1 MKSSNPMSLLRL
13 IQISLFA
20 SLIFLLLA
28 AVLKSP
34 VPASADNNLDKKTVT
49 VADAKVPSAPIRPLQ
64 GGANIVGKWDPTLF
78 LLDTVPVHISLLPD
92 QRLLYWGRDKNP
104 VDQWDKAGSCL
115 TYTWNPDTNQ
125 KLTIANNT
133 TNLFCSGHSFLP
145 DGRLLVTG
153 GHSRWETMPDQE
165 GIGEDDVNV
174 FDYRFNTWT
183 RVGFMPKGRWYP
195 SNVTL
200 GTGETAIFSG
210 AYWDGVSFTTA
221 QDGTGRSVPATAIN
235 PSADLFMLT
244 GYIRPTSAVPN
255 PVVNLYPF
263 LHLGPNGNVFI
274 AGPGTGKSRFFDP
287 YASSLA
293 GSYTD
298 GPDPVPSHFEGSAV
312 VYDGTA
318 GKIMMVGGRNT
329 VAGAVLNVAESVSLT
344 DPPPL
349 VWKTS
354 QGVSPTVAALNIK
367 RKYNTATVLP
377 NGQVL
382 VSGGTQCPGGPRFD
396 CTDGAAYIPELWT
409 PTPGSSTPGTW
420 TLMAAPFARAGYPS
434 GIPRI
439 YHSVAVL
446 LPDARVLIGG
456 GGLPADGGEVVN
468 NTNCVPAFGI
478 NNPVECRNYGHK
490 DAEIFSPPYLFNSDG
505 SAATQPVIASNPLVI
520 TYGQQFTVGVSNPGT
535 ITKASLVRLPSVTHS
550 FNADQRVVFMTPSV
564 NGASSISL
572 TAPAKANDCPPGYYM
587 LFILNSNG
595 VPSKAKI
602 IQVKQDDGYLD
613 VADCNTISG
622 WAWDRTA
629 PNTPILVDIYDGNT
643 LIAGSVLANVFRQ
656 DLLNA
661 GKGNGNHGFSI
672 ATPASLK
679 DGKPHSISVK
689 FTSGSNAGNHLGSA
703 PRPIVCGAQMFPQPS
718 YVVTTVGAG
727 GQTWEQSIQ
736 FSSAIPGKI
745 THLRFYK
752 ASGET
757 GIHFG
762 RIWNDVGG
770 IGSLL
775 REQQFLSETAS
786 GWQELTLSSP
796 LTITPGVKYRV
807 SYNVNTFGVKI
818 VSAFGPPIVN
828 WPLTAYTG
836 FFSTPAAT
844 FPSTGSTSNFLA
856 DVKFSS
862 P

>member
-1 MKSSNPMSLLRL
+1 MIRSRPTSRLRL
-13 IQISLFA
+13 VHLSLVT
-20 SLIFLLLA
+20 SLTFLIA
-28 AVLKSP
+28 AVLHGP
-34 VPASADNNLDKKTVT
+34 VPANADNKTLT
-49 VADAKVPSAPIRPLQ
+49 VKAAKVSPAPNPPLQ
-64 GGANIVGKWDPTLF
+64 AGANVIGKWNTTLF
-78 LLDTVPVHISLLPD
+78 TLDTVPVHISLLPD
-92 QRLLYWGRDKNP
+92 ERLLYWGRDKNP
-104 VDQWDKAGSCL
+104 VDHWDRAGSCL
-115 TYTWNPDTNQ
+115 TYTWNPITNA
-125 KLTIANNT
+125 KSTIANIT

-153 GHSRWETMPDQE
+153 GHSRWETMPDRE

-210 AYWDGVSFTTA
+210 VYWDGISMTTA
-221 QDGTGRSVPATAIN
+221 QDGTGRTVPQTAIN

-244 GYIRPTSAVPN
+244 GYIRPTSTVADPLVS
-255 PVVNLYPF
+255 LYPF

-274 AGPGTGKSRFFDP
+274 AGPGSGKSRFFDP
-287 YASSLA
+287 YANNLA
-293 GSYTD
+293 GGYTD
-298 GPDPVPSHFEGSAV
+298 GPDPGPSHFEGSAV

-318 GKIMMVGGRNT
+318 GKIMMVGGRT
-329 VAGAVLNVAESVSLT
+329 TLLGIPLNVTESVSLT
-344 DPPPL
+344 DFPL

-354 QGVSPTVAALNIK
+354 QGATPTVAALNIK
-367 RKYNTATVLP
+367 RKYHTATVLP

-382 VSGGTQCPGGPRFD
+382 VSGGTQCTGGPSFD
-396 CTDGAAYIPELWT
+396 CTDGAAYSPELWT
-409 PTPGSSTPGTW
+409 PTPESSTPGTW
-420 TLMAAPFARAGYPS
+420 TILAAPLARPGYPS

-439 YHSVAVL
+439 YHSMAVL

-456 GGLPADGGEVVN
+456 GGLPADGGELVN
-468 NTNCVPAFGI
+468 GTNCVPAYGI
-478 NNPVECRNYGHK
+478 NNPVECRDYGHK
-490 DAEIFSPPYLFNSDG
+490 DAEIFSPPYLFKPDG
-505 SAATQPVIASNPLVI
+505 TAATQPVIASNPPPII
-520 TYGQQFTVGVSNPGT
+520 TYGQQFTVGISNPGT

-550 FNADQRVVFMTPSV
+550 FNADQRVIFMTPSV

-587 LFILNSNG
+587 LFIMNSDG

-629 PNTPILVDIYDGNT
+629 PNAAILVDIYDGT
-643 LIAGSVLANVFRQ
+643 SLIAGGVLANQFRQ

-661 GKGNGNHGFSI
+661 GKGNGSHAFGI

-703 PRPIVCGAQMFPQPS
+703 PRPIVCSARMFPEPT

-736 FSSAIPGKI
+736 FSASIPGRV
-745 THLRFYK
+745 THIRFYK
-752 ASGET
+752 PNGET
-757 GIHFG
+757 GLHFG
-762 RIWNDVGG
+762 RIWSDAGG
-770 IGSLL
+770 LL
-775 REQQFLSETAS
+775 REQQFFSETAS
-786 GWQELTLSSP
+786 GWHELTLSSP

-807 SYNVNTFGVKI
+807 SYNVNAFGAKI
-818 VSAFGPPIVN
+818 QSVFGPPVLN
-828 WPLTAYTG
+828 WPLTAHTG

-844 FPSTGSTSNFLA
+844 FPNTGSTSNFLG

>member
-1 MKSSNPMSLLRL
+1 MKRSSPSTLLRL
-13 IQISLFA
+13 VQLSLFA
-20 SLIFLLLA
+20 SLTFLLLA
-28 AVLKSP
+28 AVLHSP
-34 VPASADNNLDKKTVT
+34 VPASADNKPVT
-49 VADAKVPSAPIRPLQ
+49 EKAGKVSPAPNPSLQ
-64 GGANIVGKWDPTLF
+64 AGANVIGKWNTTLF
-78 LLDTVPVHISLLPD
+78 TLDTVPVHISLLPD
-92 QRLLYWGRDKNP
+92 ERLIFWGRDKNP
-104 VDQWDKAGSCL
+104 MDQWDKAGSCL
-115 TYTWNPDTNQ
+115 TYTWNPVTNA
-125 KLTIANNT
+125 KTTIPNNT

-153 GHSRWETMPDQE
+153 GHSRWETTPDQE

-174 FDYRFNTWT
+174 FDYHFNTWT

-200 GTGETAIFSG
+200 STGETAIFSG
-210 AYWDGVSFTTA
+210 GYWDGITMKIAT
-221 QDGTGRSVPATAIN
+221 DGTGRSVPVTNLN
-235 PSADLFMLT
+235 PSADIFMLT
-244 GYIRPTSAVPN
+244 GYIRPTSTVPS
-255 PVVNLYPF
+255 PLVNLYPF
-263 LHLGPNGNVFI
+263 LHLGPNGSVFM
-274 AGPGTGKSRFFDP
+274 AGPGPGNSRFFDP
-287 YASSLA
+287 YANNLA
-293 GSYTD
+293 GGYTD
-298 GPDPVPSHFEGSAV
+298 GPNHTPSHFEGSAV
-312 VYDGTA
+312 VYDGAA

-329 VAGAVLNVAESVSLT
+329 VGGAVLNVAESVSLT

-349 VWKTS
+349 VWKSS
-354 QGVSPTVAALNIK
+354 QGASPTVAALESK
-367 RKYNTATVLP
+367 RKYHTATVLP

-382 VSGGTQCPGGPRFD
+382 VSGGTQCSSGPSFV
-396 CTDGAAYIPELWT
+396 CPEGADYSPELWT
-409 PTPGSSTPGTW
+409 PTPGSSTPGIW
-420 TLMAAPFARAGYPS
+420 TTMAASLARPGYPL

-456 GGLPADGGEVVN
+456 GGLPADEGEVVN
-468 NTNCVPAFGI
+468 GTNCVAVVGI

-490 DAEIFSPPYLFNSDG
+490 DAEIFSPPYLFNPDG
-505 SAATQPVIASNPLVI
+505 TTATQPVITSNPSVI
-520 TYGQQFTVGVSNPGT
+520 TYGEQFTVGVSNPGA
-535 ITKASLVRLPSVTHS
+535 ISKASLIRLPSVTHG

-572 TAPAKANDCPPGYYM
+572 TAPAKANHCPPGHYM
-587 LFILNSNG
+587 LFIMNSAG

-613 VADCNTISG
+613 AADCNTISG

-629 PNTPILVDIYDGNT
+629 PNAAILVDIYDGNT
-643 LIAGSVLANVFRQ
+643 LIAGSVLANQFRQ

-661 GKGNGNHGFSI
+661 GKGNGNHGFGI

-703 PRPIVCGAQMFPQPS
+703 PRPIVCGGQMFPQPT
-718 YVVTTVGAG
+718 YTVTTVAAG

-736 FSSAIPGKI
+736 FSAAIPGKV
-745 THLRFYK
+745 THIRFYK
-752 ASGET
+752 TNSET

-762 RIWNDVGG
+762 RIWSDAGA
-770 IGSLL
+770 LL

-796 LTITPGVKYRV
+796 LIITPGVKYRV
-807 SYNVNTFGVKI
+807 SYNVNTFSVKI
-818 VSAFGPPIVN
+818 QNAFGPPIVN
-828 WPLTAYTG
+828 WPLTAFTG

-844 FPSTGSTSNFLA
+844 YPNTGSVSNFLA
-856 DVKFSS
+856 DVRFTS

>member
-1 MKSSNPMSLLRL
+1 MKSSNPSSLLRL
-13 IQISLFA
+13 IPLCLIA
-20 SLIFLLLA
+20 SLAFVLLA
-28 AVLKSP
+28 ALLHSP
-34 VPASADNNLDKKTVT
+34 VPASADHETVT
-49 VADAKVPSAPIRPLQ
+49 VKVAKVSPAPNPPLQ
-64 GGANIVGKWDPTLF
+64 AGANVIGKWNTTLF
-78 LLDTVPVHISLLPD
+78 TLDTVPVHISLLPD
-92 QRLLYWGRDKNP
+92 KRLLYWGRDKNP
-104 VDQWDKAGSCL
+104 VDQWDRAGSCL
-115 TYTWNPDTNQ
+115 TYTWNPITNA
-125 KLTIANNT
+125 KSTIANNT

-153 GHSRWETMPDQE
+153 GHSRWETMPDRE

-210 AYWDGVSFTTA
+210 AYWDGISMTMAT
-221 QDGTGRSVPATAIN
+221 DGTGRTVPATAIN

-244 GYIRPTSAVPN
+244 GYIRPTSTVAN

-263 LHLGPNGNVFI
+263 VHLGPNGNVLI

-287 YASSLA
+287 YTNNLA
-293 GSYTD
+293 GGYTD
-298 GPDPVPSHFEGSAV
+298 GPTPSANHFEGSAV

-318 GKIMMVGGRNT
+318 GKIMMVGGRAFLTGVTLN
-329 VAGAVLNVAESVSLT
+329 AVESVSLT

-354 QGVSPTVAALNIK
+354 QGATPTVAALNIK
-367 RKYNTATVLP
+367 RKYHNATVLP

-382 VSGGTQCPGGPRFD
+382 VSGGTQCTGGPRFD
-396 CTDGAAYIPELWT
+396 CTDGAAYSPELWT

-420 TLMAAPFARAGYPS
+420 TVMAASPARPGYPS

-468 NTNCVPAFGI
+468 GTNCVPAFGI

-490 DAEIFSPPYLFNSDG
+490 DAEIYSPPYLFKPDG
-505 SAATQPVIASNPLVI
+505 TPATQPVIASAPLMI

-535 ITKASLVRLPSVTHS
+535 INKASLVRLPSVTHG

-572 TAPAKANDCPPGYYM
+572 TAPNKANDCPPGYYM
-587 LFILNSNG
+587 LFIMNSDG
-595 VPSKAKI
+595 VPSTAAI

-613 VADCNTISG
+613 VADCNQISG
-622 WAWDRTA
+622 WAWDRTNQNGA
-629 PNTPILVDIYDGNT
+629 ILVDIYDGNT
-643 LIAGSVLANVFRQ
+643 LIAGGVLANQFRQ

-661 GKGNGNHGFSI
+661 GKGNGQHGFSI
-672 ATPASLK
+672 ATPASVK
-679 DGKPHSISVK
+679 DGKPHSIGVK
-689 FTSGSNAGNHLGSA
+689 FTSGSNAGNYLGSS
-703 PRPIVCGAQMFPQPS
+703 PRPVVCGARMFPNSS
-718 YVVTTVGAG
+718 YPVTVSGAG

-736 FSSAIPGKI
+736 FSSSIPGRI
-745 THLRFYK
+745 THIRFYK

-762 RIWNDVGG
+762 RIWNDASGQ
-770 IGSLL
+770 LL
-775 REQQFLSETAS
+775 REQQFFSETAS
-786 GWQELTLSSP
+786 GWQELMLSTP

-807 SYNVNTFGVKI
+807 SYNVNAFGAKV
-818 VSAFGPPIVN
+818 VSAFGPPIMN
-828 WPLTAYTG
+828 WPLTAFQG

-844 FPSTGSTSNFLA
+844 FPNTGSVSNFLA

>member
-1 MKSSNPMSLLRL
+1 MKRSRRASPLGLVQLPLLASLTSLL
-13 IQISLFA
+13 I
-20 SLIFLLLA
+20 A
-28 AVLKSP
+28 AALYSP
-34 VPASADNNLDKKTVT
+34 VPASADDKNAGVKTARVS
-49 VADAKVPSAPIRPLQ
+49 PAPIPPLQ
-64 GGANIVGKWDPTLF
+64 AGANVIGKWDTTLF
-78 LLDTVPVHISLLPD
+78 TLNTVPVHISLLPD
-92 QRLLYWGRDKNP
+92 ERLIYWGRDKNP

-115 TYTWNPDTNQ
+115 TYTWNPVTNA
-125 KLTIANNT
+125 KITIANNT

-153 GHSRWETMPDQE
+153 GHSRWEPMPDQE

-210 AYWDGVSFTTA
+210 GYWDGVSMTTA
-221 QDGTGRSVPATAIN
+221 TDGTGRTIPATAIN

-244 GYIRPTSAVPN
+244 GYIRPTSTVASPL
-255 PVVNLYPF
+255 VNLYPF
-263 LHLGPNGNVFI
+263 VHLGPNGNVFI

-287 YASSLA
+287 YANNLA
-293 GSYTD
+293 GGYTD

-312 VYDGTA
+312 VYDGA
-318 GKIMMVGGRNT
+318 SGKIMMVGGRNT
-329 VAGAVLNVAESVSLT
+329 VGGTVLNVTESVSLT

-354 QGVSPTVAALNIK
+354 QGTTPTVAALNIK
-367 RKYNTATVLP
+367 RKYHTATVLP

-382 VSGGTQCPGGPRFD
+382 VSGGTQCTGGPSFN
-396 CTDGAAYIPELWT
+396 CPDGAAYSPELWT

-420 TLMAAPFARAGYPS
+420 TTMAAPFARAGYPS

-468 NTNCVPAFGI
+468 GTNCVPAFGI

-490 DAEIFSPPYLFNSDG
+490 DAEIFSPPYLFKPDG
-505 SAATQPVIASNPLVI
+505 TAATQPIISSNPSLI
-520 TYGQQFTVGVSNPGT
+520 SYGQQFTVGVSNPGT
-535 ITKASLVRLPSVTHS
+535 ITKASLVRLPSVTHG

-587 LFILNSNG
+587 LFLVNSDG

-613 VADCNTISG
+613 VADCSAIIG

-629 PNTPILVDIYDGNT
+629 PNAAILVDIYDGNT
-643 LIAGSVLANVFRQ
+643 LIAGGVLANQFRQ

-661 GKGNGNHGFSI
+661 GKGNGSHGFSI

-689 FTSGSNAGNHLGSA
+689 FTSGSNAGNHLSSA
-703 PRPIVCGAQMFPQPS
+703 PRPIVCGAPMFPNPT
-718 YVVTTVGAG
+718 YVITEASAG

-736 FSSAIPGKI
+736 FSVAIPGKV
-745 THLRFYK
+745 THIRFYK
-752 ASGET
+752 ASNET

-762 RIWNDVGG
+762 RIWNESQG
-770 IGSLL
+770 LL

-796 LTITPGVKYRV
+796 LTLTPGVKYRV
-807 SYNVNTFGVKI
+807 SYNVNTFGAKI
-818 VSAFGPPIVN
+818 QNAFGPPIVN
-828 WPLTAYTG
+828 WPLTAHTG
-836 FFSTPAAT
+836 FYSTPAAT
-844 FPSTGSTSNFLA
+844 FPNVGSPSNFLA
-856 DVKFSS
+856 DVRFSS